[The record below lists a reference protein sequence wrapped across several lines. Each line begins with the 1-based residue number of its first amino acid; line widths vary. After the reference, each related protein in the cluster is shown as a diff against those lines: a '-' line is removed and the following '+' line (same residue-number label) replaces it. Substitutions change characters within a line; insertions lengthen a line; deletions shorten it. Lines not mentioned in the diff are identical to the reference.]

1 MDNEAEEYFA
11 GNSSS
16 NLHTLFIAYY
26 FPPMGLSGVQRSL
39 KFVKY
44 LPENGWDVS
53 VLTTTPEAY
62 YAFDETLLDEINKPN
77 IKIYRTPPDATRL
90 AKKKGSKV
98 IEYPSRFSQKF
109 KRIALQAFL
118 QPDSRIVWRKP
129 ALKLASEIIEKSN
142 FHTIFATAPPF
153 TDFLIAKTLSDR
165 YDLPYVVD
173 YRDLWVD
180 NAYYYY
186 VTPFH
191 KLKATNME
199 IDVLMR
205 AKRIIVIN
213 RFMKEKLLQ
222 RYKFLSHQDITIIPH
237 GYDEDDFAPFRH
249 IKPNEN
255 YFTITHSGLFP
266 DDLTPKYFMK
276 ALGQYLKKNPEAKSK
291 IRAVFVGLMRK
302 SHQKLIK
309 KYNLSDNI
317 DLKGYLPHKE
327 CIKELMQSDVLWMMS
342 PNNIVT
348 PSRFY
353 EYIGAR
359 KPMLVCIPEGNIRQ
373 LALETSAA
381 ITTEPKD
388 VKQIVEAIDT
398 FFNQWKAGSLPK
410 ANIEN
415 SKNYERRYL
424 TTLLARE
431 LAFSANY

>member
-1 MDNEAEEYFA
+1 MDIETDEYFA

-26 FPPMGLSGVQRSL
+26 FPPMGLSGVQRSV
-39 KFVKY
+39 KFAKY

-62 YAFDETLLDEINKPN
+62 YAFDETLLDELKKPN
-77 IKIYRTPPDATRL
+77 IKIFRTPPDATRL
-90 AKKKGSKV
+90 AKKKDSNI
-98 IEYPSRFSQKF
+98 IEYPSLFSQKL

-118 QPDSRIVWRKP
+118 QPDSRIIWRKP
-129 ALKLASEIIEKSN
+129 ALKLASQILENAN

-153 TDFLIAKTLSDR
+153 TDFLIAKTLSEK
-165 YDLPYVVD
+165 YDLPYVID

-186 VTPFH
+186 ITPFH
-191 KLKATNME
+191 KLKAINME
-199 IDVLMR
+199 TDVLMR
-205 AKRIIVIN
+205 SKRIIVIN

-237 GYDEDDFAPFRH
+237 GYDEEDFSPFRH
-249 IKPNEN
+249 LKPNEN
-255 YFTITHSGLFP
+255 KFTITHSGLFP
-266 DDLTPKYFMK
+266 DDLTPKYFLK
-276 ALGQYLKKNPEAKSK
+276 ALSLYLKKNPKAKGK
-291 IRAVFVGLMRK
+291 IRAVFVGLIRK
-302 SHQKLIK
+302 SHQKYIR
-309 KYNLSDNI
+309 KYNLGENVE
-317 DLKGYLPHKE
+317 LKGYLPHKE
-327 CIKELMQSDVLWMMS
+327 CIKEIMQSDVLWMMS

-359 KPMLVCIPEGNIRQ
+359 KPMLVCVPEGNIRQ
-373 LALETSAA
+373 LALETDAA
-381 ITTEPKD
+381 IATEPKD
-388 VKQIVEAIDT
+388 IKQILEAIDLFYT
-398 FFNQWKAGSLPK
+398 QWETGTLPK
-410 ANIEN
+410 ANVEN
-415 SKNYERRYL
+415 SLNYERRYL